1 MLLRPRVSL
10 QLQRRLLAMIV
21 TMMVPMSLRKRSSK
35 EMAKALAGA
44 GKTKARGNSRAKAR
58 IKARIKARARAK
70 VRTKAKRARRD
81 IELCGPPRWLLPLMK
96 GFNCIECPGISQALK
111 EENKYNCQ
119 ACHQICRQL
128 QQICVGALVM

>member
-1 MLLRPRVSL
+1 MML
-10 QLQRRLLAMIV
+10 
-21 TMMVPMSLRKRSSK
+21 PMSLRKRSSK

-44 GKTKARGNSRAKAR
+44 GRIKARARAR

-81 IELCGPPRWLLPLMK
+81 IDLCGPPRWLLPLMK

-119 ACHQICRQL
+119 VCHRICRQL

>member
-21 TMMVPMSLRKRSSK
+21 TMREKRNLWVMTMMLPMSLRKRSSK

-44 GKTKARGNSRAKAR
+44 GKTKARGNSRA
-58 IKARIKARARAK
+58 KARIKARARAK

-111 EENKYNCQ
+111 EESKYNCQ
-119 ACHQICRQL
+119 AC
-128 QQICVGALVM
+128 